1 MVSSV
6 VCLGMGGE
14 GGRRGVVWGWT
25 VRLRARGSLG
35 SGMGWRRRILGLMVR
50 APLLRLGSALDLV
63 LALLVLALQRV
74 RV

>member
-1 MVSSV
+1 M

-25 VRLRARGSLG
+25 VRLRVRGSLG

-50 APLLRLGSALDLV
+50 APPPLLLRLGSALDLV
-63 LALLVLALQRV
+63 LVLLVLALQRV